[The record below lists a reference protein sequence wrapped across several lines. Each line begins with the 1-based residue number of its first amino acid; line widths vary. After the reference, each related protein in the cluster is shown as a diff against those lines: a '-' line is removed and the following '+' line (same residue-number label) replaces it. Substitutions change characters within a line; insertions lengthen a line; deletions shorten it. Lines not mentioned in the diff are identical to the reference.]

1 MIQIINE
8 FIDFI
13 RIEKGLSQ
21 NTIQS
26 YKRDLTQYNDYL
38 IEQKVSHIDN
48 IDRLVIQKYF
58 AHLKSNGKS
67 SKTIARM
74 AATIRSFHQ
83 FAIREKY
90 AVKDPTILIETP
102 KYEQKLPDVLS
113 EKEVDQLLT
122 FSHITN
128 ERDER
133 DKVMLELLY
142 STGVRVTELI
152 QLKVEDINLTMGFV
166 RVFGKGNKERIV
178 PLGEPVLRLLR
189 HYINEVRPKLLKK
202 QITDILFL
210 NARGGMLTRQGFW
223 KILKKIGVEKGIT
236 KTLTP
241 HTLRHSFA
249 THLLENGADL
259 RAVQE
264 MLGHSDIST
273 TQLYTH
279 ISKKQIR
286 DMYMNYH
293 PRAKKEHK
301 DDTKESK

>member
-1 MIQIINE
+1 MDQVINE

-13 RIEKGLSQ
+13 RLEKGLSQ

-26 YKRDLTQYNDYL
+26 YNRDLAQYNQY
-38 IEQKVSHIDN
+38 IKKKKISHIDN
-48 IDRLVIQKYF
+48 IDRIVIQKYF
-58 AHLKSNGKS
+58 THLKEEGKS
-67 SKTIARM
+67 SKTIARL

-113 EKEVDQLLT
+113 EEEVNQLLT
-122 FSHITN
+122 FTHITN

-133 DKVMLELLY
+133 DKAMLELLY
-142 STGVRVTELI
+142 GTGVRVTELI
-152 QLKVEDINLTMGFV
+152 QLKVEDVNLTMGFI

-178 PLGEPVLRLLR
+178 PLGEHLIGILKYYVQ
-189 HYINEVRPKLLKK
+189 EVRPNLLKK
-202 QITDILFL
+202 QVTDVLFL
-210 NARGGMLTRQGFW
+210 NARGGALSRQGFW
-223 KILKKIGVEKGIT
+223 KILKKIGLEKGIT

-286 DMYMNYH
+286 DMYLNYH
-293 PRAKKEHK
+293 PRARKEHK
-301 DDTKESK
+301 HEEE